1 MVITKNI
8 SREQIATTKMFR
20 SLSTPMQQ
28 NILKM
33 HNILK
38 IQEEI
43 DLATAVGLQAWNTI
57 TKTTYANRIIVQE
70 LLQNKEI

>member
-1 MVITKNI
+1 MVITENLR
-8 SREQIATTKMFR
+8 REHIAATKMFR

-28 NILKM
+28 MTLKM

-43 DLATAVGLQAWNTI
+43 SLATAVGLEAWEKI
-57 TKTTYANRIIVQE
+57 TKTTYANRMIVQE
-70 LLQNKEI
+70 LLQKKEI